1 MHWFFITL
9 AGPFFYALTNHIDK
23 VLLDKYFKA
32 AGVGTL
38 MIFSSFLAIL
48 ALPIFY
54 LLDPSVLSVSYFSI
68 GILCFVGCINVLIL
82 WLYFLALQEDEA
94 SIVVVFYQLV
104 PVFGALLGYVVLHE
118 TLNKIELIA
127 MSIIIFG
134 TTLISFEID
143 SDNKFKLKTRTIYL
157 MTTAAFLWALSSVI
171 FKYVE
176 LEDNVVRSLFWEHV
190 TLTCIGILIFIFIK
204 KYRINFLTAVKENSR
219 NILFI
224 NITNEILYMAG
235 NYVFAYA
242 YLLAPIGLILLMNS
256 FQPIFVF
263 AIGIIL
269 TLFFP
274 SISSEK
280 IKLQHVVQK
289 LLAITITGLGVY
301 LLVGV

>member
-38 MIFSSFLAIL
+38 MIFSSALAIL

-54 LLDPSVLSVSYFSI
+54 ILDPSVLSVNPFSI
-68 GILCFVGCINVLIL
+68 GILFFVGCINVVIL
-82 WLYFLALQEDEA
+82 WLYFIALKEDEA

-104 PVFGALLGYVVLHE
+104 PVFGALLGYIVLHE
-118 TLNKIELIA
+118 TLNKIQIIA

-143 SDNKFKLKTRTIYL
+143 NDNKFKLKTRTIYL
-157 MTTAAFLWALSSVI
+157 MTAAAFLWALSSVI

-176 LEDNVVRSLFWEHV
+176 LEDNVIRSLFWEHV
-190 TLTCIGILIFIFIK
+190 ALTCIGILIFIFIE
-204 KYRINFLTAVKENSR
+204 KYRSNFLSAVRRNTK
-219 NILFI
+219 NILYI
-224 NITNEILYMAG
+224 NVSNEILYMAG
-235 NYVFAYA
+235 NYVFAHA

-263 AIGIIL
+263 IIGIVL

-274 SISSEK
+274 TISSEK
-280 IKLQHVVQK
+280 IKLRHVIQK

-301 LLVGV
+301 LLIGV